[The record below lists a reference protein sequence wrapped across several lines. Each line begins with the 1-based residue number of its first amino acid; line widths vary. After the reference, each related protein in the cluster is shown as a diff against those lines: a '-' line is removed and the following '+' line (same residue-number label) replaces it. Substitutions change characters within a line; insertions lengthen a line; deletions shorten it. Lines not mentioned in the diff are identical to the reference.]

1 MALEGP
7 ELRYTRSEDPLT
19 KSLRLAREIEQLL
32 DQVPSPPSES
42 SRAHSVRMASAMAA
56 SLVSE
61 LEALT
66 GSSVWKSSRAS

>member
-7 ELRYTRSEDPLT
+7 ELRYTRSEDALT
-19 KSLRLAREIEQLL
+19 RALRLAREIEQLL
-32 DQVPSPPSES
+32 EAIPKSSATES
-42 SRAHSVRMASAMAA
+42 TRAHSTRMASAMAA

-66 GSSVWKSSRAS
+66 GPTKKTARLA